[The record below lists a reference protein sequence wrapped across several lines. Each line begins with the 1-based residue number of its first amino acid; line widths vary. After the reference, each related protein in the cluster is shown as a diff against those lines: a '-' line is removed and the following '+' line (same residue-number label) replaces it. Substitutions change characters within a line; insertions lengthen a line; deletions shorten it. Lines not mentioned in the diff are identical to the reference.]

1 MLWQLTFI
9 LAPNMTSPLQT
20 GMTIPVFPLPTTV
33 FYPGTPLPLHIFE
46 PRYRQMTADALE
58 GKRQIGM
65 VLLKPDYEEE
75 YFNKPQIYSVGC
87 VGNIEQE
94 IKHPDGKYNFT
105 LVGLRRFR
113 IISEKEGK
121 AYRQAEIELLEEK
134 NEQDIIKNQPNE
146 CREKLIE
153 NFREFIGLIPE
164 GKSQKE
170 EPDWNLGTKLSEFT
184 DRFAYQLDLSL
195 DQKQSFLEEQDV
207 LKRAEFLHSFLK
219 MKIDL
224 IHLSK
229 KRSTHDP
236 RWN

>member
-1 MLWQLTFI
+1 MKKNILTNRKYILWAVWGALNKK
-9 LAPNMTSPLQT
+9 PNTPT
-20 GMTIPVFPLPTTV
+20 VNTISL
-33 FYPGTPLPLHIFE
+33 
-46 PRYRQMTADALE
+46 
-58 GKRQIGM
+58 
-65 VLLKPDYEEE
+65 
-75 YFNKPQIYSVGC
+75 
-87 VGNIEQE
+87 
-94 IKHPDGKYNFT
+94 

-113 IISEKEGK
+113 IINEKEGK

-134 NEQDIIKNQPNE
+134 NEQDIIEGQSNK

-170 EPDWNLGTKLSEFT
+170 EPDWNLGTKLSEFI

-229 KRSTHDP
+229 MRSTHDP
-236 RWN
+236 RLN

>member
-1 MLWQLTFI
+1 MI
-9 LAPNMTSPLQT
+9 NPLQT
-20 GMTIPVFPLPTTV
+20 KMTIPVFPLPTTV

-65 VLLKPDYEEE
+65 VLLKPGYEEE
-75 YFNKPQIYSVGC
+75 YFDKPKIYSVGC
-87 VGNIEQE
+87 VGNIEKE

-134 NEQDIIKNQPNE
+134 NEQDIIGDQPNE

-153 NFREFIGLIPE
+153 NFREFLDFIPE
-164 GKSQKE
+164 GNPQKN
-170 EPDWNLGTKLSEFT
+170 EPNWNLGTKLSEFT
-184 DRFAYQLDLSL
+184 YRFAYQLDLSL
-195 DQKQSFLEEQDV
+195 EQKQSFLEEQDV

-229 KRSTHDP
+229 MRSTHDP

>member
-1 MLWQLTFI
+1 
-9 LAPNMTSPLQT
+9 MTDPLQT
-20 GMTIPVFPLPTTV
+20 GMIIPVFPLPTTV
-33 FYPGTPLPLHIFE
+33 FYPGTSLPLHIFE

-65 VLLKPDYEEE
+65 VLLKPGYEEE
-75 YFNKPQIYSVGC
+75 YYNKPQIYSVGC
-87 VGNIEQE
+87 VGNIEKE
-94 IKHPDGKYNFT
+94 ITHLDGKYNFT
-105 LVGLRRFR
+105 LIGLRRFC
-113 IISEKEGK
+113 IISEKEDK

-134 NEQDIIKNQPNE
+134 NEQDIIENQPNK

-153 NFREFIGLIPE
+153 SFREFLSFIPK
-164 GKSQKE
+164 GNPQKK
-170 EPDWNLGTKLSEFT
+170 EPNWKLGTKLSEFI

-195 DQKQSFLEEQDV
+195 EQKQNFLEEQDV
-207 LKRAEFLHSFLK
+207 LKRGEFLHSFLK

-229 KRSTHDP
+229 KQATHDP

>member
-1 MLWQLTFI
+1 
-9 LAPNMTSPLQT
+9 MTDPLQT

-46 PRYRQMTADALE
+46 PRYRQMTTDALE

-65 VLLKPDYEEE
+65 VLLKPGYEEE
-75 YFNKPQIYSVGC
+75 YFDKPQIYSVGC
-87 VGNIEQE
+87 VGSIEKE

-134 NEQDIIKNQPNE
+134 NEQDIVQGRPNE

-153 NFREFIGLIPE
+153 NFREFLDFIPE
-164 GKSQKE
+164 DNPQKN
-170 EPDWNLGTKLSEFT
+170 EPDWNLGTTLSEFI

-195 DQKQSFLEEQDV
+195 EQKQNFLEEQDV

-236 RWN
+236 RLN

>member
-1 MLWQLTFI
+1 M
-9 LAPNMTSPLQT
+9 ADPLQT

-33 FYPGTPLPLHIFE
+33 FYPETPLPLHIFE

-87 VGNIEQE
+87 VGNIEKE
-94 IKHPDGKYNFT
+94 IKHPDGKYNFI

-121 AYRQAEIELLEEK
+121 AYRQADIELLEEK
-134 NEQDIIKNQPNE
+134 NEQDIIEYQPNE

-153 NFREFIGLIPE
+153 NFREFLDFIPE
-164 GKSQKE
+164 GNPQKK
-170 EPDWNLGTKLSEFT
+170 EPDWNLGAKLSEFI
-184 DRFAYQLDLSL
+184 DRVAYQLDLSL
-195 DQKQSFLEEQDV
+195 EQKQSFLEEQDV
-207 LKRAEFLHSFLK
+207 LKRAEFLHSFLE

-224 IHLSK
+224 IHRSK

-236 RWN
+236 LLN

>member
-1 MLWQLTFI
+1 
-9 LAPNMTSPLQT
+9 MTDPLQT

-65 VLLKPDYEEE
+65 VLLKPGYEEE
-75 YFNKPQIYSVGC
+75 YHNKPQIYSVGC
-87 VGNIEQE
+87 VGNIEKE

-105 LVGLRRFR
+105 LIGLRRFC
-113 IISEKEGK
+113 IISEKEDK

-134 NEQDIIKNQPNE
+134 NEQDIIENQPNE

-153 NFREFIGLIPE
+153 KFREFLSFIPE
-164 GKSQKE
+164 DNPQKI
-170 EPDWNLGTKLSEFT
+170 EPDWNLGTKLSEFI

-195 DQKQSFLEEQDV
+195 EQKQSFLEEQDV
-207 LKRAEFLHSFLK
+207 LKRGEFLHSFLK

-224 IHLSK
+224 IHLSQK
-229 KRSTHDP
+229 QATHDP

>member
-1 MLWQLTFI
+1 MPHQ
-9 LAPNMTSPLQT
+9 LQT
-20 GMTIPVFPLPTTV
+20 GITIPVFPLPTTV

-46 PRYRQMTADALE
+46 PRYREMTADALE
-58 GKRQIGM
+58 GKRTIGM
-65 VLLKPDYEEE
+65 VLLKPNWEEDY
-75 YFNKPQIYSVGC
+75 FDKPQIFSAGC
-87 VGNIEQE
+87 VGDIQKV

-105 LVGLRRFR
+105 LMGLRRFR
-113 IISEKEGK
+113 IIKEEEGK
-121 AYRQAEIELLEEK
+121 PYRQAKIELLEEK
-134 NEQDIIKNQPNE
+134 NEQDIFEDRPNE

-153 NFREFIGLIPE
+153 NFRKFIGLIPE
-164 GKSQKE
+164 GNSKKK
-170 EPDWNLGTKLSEFT
+170 EPDWNLGTKLSEFV

-195 DQKQSFLEEQDV
+195 EQKQSFLEEQDV

-229 KRSTHDP
+229 MRATHDP

>member
-1 MLWQLTFI
+1 MNHQ
-9 LAPNMTSPLQT
+9 LQT

-58 GKRQIGM
+58 GKRMIGM
-65 VLLKPDYEEE
+65 VLLKPNWEEDY
-75 YFNKPQIYSVGC
+75 FGKPQIFPVGC
-87 VGNIEQE
+87 VGNIENE
-94 IKHPDGKYNFT
+94 IKHSDGKYNFT
-105 LVGLRRFR
+105 LTGLRRFR
-113 IISEKEGK
+113 IISEEDGK
-121 AYRQAEIELLEEK
+121 LYRQAKIELLEEN
-134 NEQDIIKNQPNE
+134 NEQEIIEGQPNE

-164 GKSQKE
+164 GKSKIK
-170 EPDWNLGTKLSEFT
+170 EPDWNLGTKLSEFV

-195 DQKQSFLEEQDV
+195 EQKQSFLEEQDV

-224 IHLSK
+224 VNLSK
-229 KRSTHDP
+229 MRATHDP

>member
-1 MLWQLTFI
+1 
-9 LAPNMTSPLQT
+9 MTDPLQT

-65 VLLKPDYEEE
+65 VLLKPGYEEE
-75 YFNKPQIYSVGC
+75 YFDKPQIYSVGC
-87 VGNIEQE
+87 VGSIEKE

-121 AYRQAEIELLEEK
+121 DYRQAEIELLEEK
-134 NEQDIIKNQPNE
+134 NEQDIIENQPNE

-153 NFREFIGLIPE
+153 NFRKFLDFIPDDNP
-164 GKSQKE
+164 QKK
-170 EPDWNLGTKLSEFT
+170 EPDWNLGTKLSEFI

-195 DQKQSFLEEQDV
+195 EQKQNFLEEQDV

-229 KRSTHDP
+229 KRATHDP

>member
-1 MLWQLTFI
+1 
-9 LAPNMTSPLQT
+9 MTDPLQT

-33 FYPGTPLPLHIFE
+33 FYPGTHLPLHIFE
-46 PRYRQMTADALE
+46 PRYREMTADALE
-58 GKRQIGM
+58 GKRQVGM

-87 VGNIEQE
+87 VGSIEQE

-134 NEQDIIKNQPNE
+134 NEQEIIEDLPNE
-146 CREKLIE
+146 CREKLIV
-153 NFREFIGLIPE
+153 NFREFISLIPE
-164 GKSQKE
+164 GKSQKK
-170 EPDWNLGTKLSEFT
+170 EPDWNLGTKLSEFV

-195 DQKQSFLEEQDV
+195 DQKQKFLEEQDV
-207 LKRAEFLHSFLK
+207 LKRAEFLHSSLK

-224 IHLSK
+224 VHLSK
-229 KRSTHDP
+229 NRSTHDP